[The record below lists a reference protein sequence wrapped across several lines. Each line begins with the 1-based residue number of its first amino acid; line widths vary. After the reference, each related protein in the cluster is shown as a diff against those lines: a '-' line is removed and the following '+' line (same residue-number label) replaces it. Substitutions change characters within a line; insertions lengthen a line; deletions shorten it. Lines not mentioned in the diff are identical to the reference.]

1 MATININGVDCV
13 FPCVPVGVLQSFGV
27 TDRTHYLAYK
37 LSAYPIHNAAISG
50 LFSSAYLFGGLAAP
64 AFFCQMDTDGR
75 AIVLLE
81 NPSRTVI
88 DHITDWIEWV
98 MGADSFVYLYPFQK
112 AVQELIR
119 RAEEEDKDTDRA
131 IDLMRYKNLY
141 NRTIGAGNPHNLPE
155 TWTN

>member
-1 MATININGVDCV
+1 MNCT
-13 FPCVPVGVLQSFGV
+13 FPSIPAGTLQNYGV
-27 TDRTHYLAYK
+27 TSRTHYLAWK
-37 LSAYPIHNAAISG
+37 LSKTY
-50 LFSSAYLFGGLAAP
+50 
-64 AFFCQMDTDGR
+64 FCENDTDGR

-98 MGADSFVYLYPFQK
+98 MGAGSFVYLYPYQK

-119 RAEEEDKDTDRA
+119 RAEEEGKDTDRA

-141 NRTIGAGNPHNLPE
+141 SRTIGAGNPHNLPE

>member
-13 FPCVPVGVLQSFGV
+13 FPCVPAGVLQTYGV
-27 TDRTHYLAYK
+27 TSRTQYLAYK
-37 LSAYPIHNAAISG
+37 LSQYPIHNAVISAM
-50 LFSSAYLFGGLAAP
+50 LSSAYEFG
-64 AFFCQMDTDGR
+64 AFARPPYFCENDTDGR

-81 NPSRTVI
+81 NPSRTVM

-98 MGADSFVYLYPFQK
+98 MGAGSFVSLYPYQK

-119 RAEEEDKDTDRA
+119 RAEEEGKDTDRA

-141 NRTIGAGNPHNLPE
+141 NRTIGAGTPHNPPE

>member
-1 MATININGVDCV
+1 MAKININGTDCV
-13 FPCVPVGVLQSFGV
+13 FPSVPAGTLQNYGV
-27 TDRTHYLAYK
+27 TSRTHYLAWK
-37 LSAYPIHNAAISG
+37 LSKTPIHNAVISAM
-50 LFSSAYLFGGLAAP
+50 LSSAYEFG
-64 AFFCQMDTDGR
+64 AFARPPYFCENDTDGR

-81 NPSRTVI
+81 NPSRTVL
-88 DHITDWIEWV
+88 DHITDWISWV
-98 MGADSFVYLYPFQK
+98 VGPNSFIDLYPYQK

-119 RAEEEDKDTDRA
+119 KAEEEGKDTDRA